1 MRRSPAAGLALMLLL
16 GAGCA
21 SVPPPATPWRQALE
35 AELAGRGFSP
45 TALTIPFEIDPS
57 GRAWLAQEKP
67 LSEPVADP
75 LQRLLDRMVAE
86 DGLGITY
93 HRSFTGTA
101 TEVMVQRQANC
112 LGFVNLF
119 VAMAR
124 ELGLEA
130 FFVAVEDR
138 PVYDRAG
145 DLVLISDHVSAGFF
159 SAGELRL
166 LDFQE
171 GENPSY
177 KQVRPVSDLDALAR
191 YYSNRGAEL
200 VREGKAREAKGWLET
215 AVAIAPSLPASW
227 VNLGVAR
234 RRIGDLP
241 GAEAAY
247 RTALET
253 DPGTLSAYQN
263 LAALLRLRGQ
273 EEEAIRLLA
282 ATEKAGN
289 RNPYS
294 YLSLGDWNR
303 ESGRL
308 EEARRCYRRAL
319 LLDGLKAEPYAALGE
334 LELADGHPDRARR
347 WLRKA
352 KKLDP
357 ADERTSSL
365 EQRLAGRQAS

>member
-1 MRRSPAAGLALMLLL
+1 MGRSPAAGLAWMLLL

-21 SVPPPATPWRQALE
+21 SAPPPAKPWRQALE

-67 LSEPVADP
+67 LSEPDADP

-93 HRSFTGTA
+93 LRSFTGTA
-101 TEVMVQRQANC
+101 TEVMEQRKANC

-166 LDFQE
+166 LDFQA
-171 GENPSY
+171 GEDPSY

-215 AVAIAPSLPASW
+215 AVRIAPSLPASW

-253 DPGTLSAYQN
+253 DPATLSAYQN

-319 LLDGLKAEPYAALGE
+319 LLDSLKAEPYAALGE
-334 LELADGHPDRARR
+334 LELEGGHLDRARR